1 MPLLSS
7 HSTFSLILASY
18 WVSLARNFVNYS
30 KSFTVR
36 SSSYLNSREYFEYF
50 FEVALSSVN
59 AFVYLVVSNISSKI
73 FLRLAWSEKGHN
85 DSS

>member
-18 WVSLARNFVNYS
+18 WVSLARSFVNYS